1 MHSGGFGRRGF
12 GRIEVRGAV
21 PFLRGRAEL
30 RRRSMAVEETG
41 TRHESLGLDEEDVLK
56 IYHHMLLARRVDER
70 SWILN
75 RQGKAA
81 FVISCQ
87 GQEGCQVGVAYN
99 LRPGYDYVYPYY
111 RDHAIVMTL
120 GMSARDEL
128 LSLLGRKED
137 PNSGGRQMPGHFSSR
152 ELNIVTASAPIGVQ
166 YPQAV
171 GSALAFKMR
180 GEDGVVLACGG
191 EASTSQGDWHEAMN
205 MAGIHDLPVVFLIQN
220 NVYAISVPAKFQVAG
235 SIAKR
240 AEGYGFSGYEVDG
253 NDVLAVYEVAK
264 EAFERARAGEGPTLI
279 EAKTYR
285 MTAHSSD
292 DDDRRYRERE
302 EIEEWRQKD
311 PIVRFEKYL
320 MENGILDESERDEIS
335 ERIKAEVAEASK
347 YAEDAPFADPEDV
360 LAGVYAEA

>member
-1 MHSGGFGRRGF
+1 
-12 GRIEVRGAV
+12 
-21 PFLRGRAEL
+21 
-30 RRRSMAVEETG
+30 MAVEETRA
-41 TRHESLGLDEEDVLK
+41 RHEVLGLDEDDLLK

-87 GQEGCQVGVAYN
+87 GQEGCQVGAAYN
-99 LRPGYDYVYPYY
+99 LRPGYDYLYPYY
-111 RDHAIVMTL
+111 RDSGMTL
-120 GMSARDEL
+120 LLGQTPRDQF
-128 LSLLGRKED
+128 LSLLGKRED
-137 PNSGGRQMPGHFSSR
+137 PNSGGRQMPGHFSAR

-166 YPQAV
+166 YPQAT

-180 GEDGVVLACGG
+180 GEDGVVLASGG

-205 MAGIHDLPVVFLIQN
+205 FAGIHDLPVIFLIQN
-220 NVYAISVPAKFQVAG
+220 NVYAISVPEPLQVAG
-235 SIAKR
+235 SIASR
-240 AEGYGFSGYEVDG
+240 AEGYGFPGHQVDG

-264 EAFERARAGEGPTLI
+264 EAVERARRGDGPTLI

-285 MTAHSSD
+285 ITAHSSD

-311 PIVRFEKYL
+311 PIVRFERYL
-320 MENGILDESERDEIS
+320 MENGLLDEKRTEEIS
-335 ERIKAEVAEASK
+335 ASIKAEVAEASD
-347 YAEDAPFADPEDV
+347 YAEEAPYAAPEES
-360 LAGVYAEA
+360 LERVYAEG

>member
-1 MHSGGFGRRGF
+1 
-12 GRIEVRGAV
+12 
-21 PFLRGRAEL
+21 
-30 RRRSMAVEETG
+30 MAVEETR
-41 TRHESLGLDEEDVLK
+41 TRHRSLGLGEEDLLK
-56 IYHHMLLARRVDER
+56 IYRHMLLARRVDER

-87 GQEGCQVGVAYN
+87 GQEGCQVGAAYN

-111 RDHAIVMTL
+111 RDHGIVMTL

-128 LSLLGRKED
+128 LALLGKRED
-137 PNSGGRQMPGHFSSR
+137 PSSAGRQMPGHFSSR

-166 YPQAV
+166 FPQAT
-171 GSALAFKMR
+171 GTALAFKLR
-180 GEDGVVLACGG
+180 GEEGVVLACGG
-191 EASTSQGDWHEAMN
+191 EASTSGGDWHEAMN

-220 NVYAISVPAKFQVAG
+220 NVYAISVPESFQVAG

-240 AEGYGFSGYEVDG
+240 AEGYGFPGHQVDG
-253 NDVLAVYEVAK
+253 NDVLAVYEVAR
-264 EAFERARAGEGPTLI
+264 EAVERARAGEGPTLI

-302 EIEEWRQKD
+302 EIEEWRRKD
-311 PIVRFEKYL
+311 PILRFERYL
-320 MENGILDESERDEIS
+320 LQNGVLDEERKEETSAEIT
-335 ERIKAEVAEASK
+335 AEVAEASE
-347 YAEDAPFADPEDV
+347 YAESAPFADPEEA
-360 LAGVYAEA
+360 LERVYAEA

>member
-1 MHSGGFGRRGF
+1 MAIGEARAKH
-12 GRIEVRGAV
+12 EV
-21 PFLRGRAEL
+21 
-30 RRRSMAVEETG
+30 
-41 TRHESLGLDEEDVLK
+41 LGLDEDDLVK
-56 IYHHMLLARRVDER
+56 IYRHMLLARRVDER

-87 GQEGCQVGVAYN
+87 GQEAAQVGAAYN

-111 RDHAIVMTL
+111 RDHGIVLTL
-120 GMSARDEL
+120 GMTARDEL
-128 LSLLGRKED
+128 LALLARRED
-137 PNSGGRQMPGHFSSR
+137 PNSGGRQMPGHFSCR

-166 YPQAV
+166 YPQAT

-180 GEDGVVLACGG
+180 KEDGVVLVCGG
-191 EASTSQGDWHEAMN
+191 EASTSGGDWHEAMN
-205 MAGIHDLPVVFLIQN
+205 FAGIHDLPVVFLVQN
-220 NVYAISVPAKFQVAG
+220 NVYAISVPVNLQVAG

-240 AEGYGFSGYEVDG
+240 AEGYGFPGVEVDG

-264 EAFERARAGEGPTLI
+264 EAVARARRGEGPTLI

-302 EIEEWRQKD
+302 EIEEWRLKD
-311 PIVRFEKYL
+311 PITRFERYL
-320 MENGILDESERDEIS
+320 LENGVLDEERRDEIDA
-335 ERIKAEVAEASK
+335 EVRAEVAEAAE
-347 YAEDAPFADPEDV
+347 YAENAPFADPEES
-360 LAGVYAEA
+360 LQRVYAEA

>member
-1 MHSGGFGRRGF
+1 
-12 GRIEVRGAV
+12 
-21 PFLRGRAEL
+21 
-30 RRRSMAVEETG
+30 MAVEKTRA
-41 TRHESLGLDEEDVLK
+41 RHEVLGLDEDDLLK

-87 GQEGCQVGVAYN
+87 GQEGCQVGAAYN
-99 LRPGYDYVYPYY
+99 LRPGYDYLYPYY
-111 RDHAIVMTL
+111 RDSGMTL
-120 GMSARDEL
+120 LLGQTPRDQF
-128 LSLLGRKED
+128 LSLLGKRED
-137 PNSGGRQMPGHFSSR
+137 PNSGGRQMPGHFSAR

-166 YPQAV
+166 YPQAT

-180 GEDGVVLACGG
+180 GEDGVVLASGG

-205 MAGIHDLPVVFLIQN
+205 FAGIHDLPVIFLIQN
-220 NVYAISVPAKFQVAG
+220 NVYAISVPEPLQVAG
-235 SIAKR
+235 SIARR
-240 AEGYGFSGYEVDG
+240 AEGYGFPGHQVDG

-264 EAFERARAGEGPTLI
+264 EAVERARRGDGPTLI

-311 PIVRFEKYL
+311 PIVRFERYL
-320 MENGILDESERDEIS
+320 MGNGLLDEETKEEVSAS
-335 ERIKAEVAEASK
+335 IKAEVAEASD
-347 YAEDAPFADPEDV
+347 YAEVAPYADPEES
-360 LAGVYAEA
+360 LERVYAEG